1 MKFFYVVMALLLM
14 STEVMAVDDG
24 HRSENNVKKYDG
36 TNWSYGS
43 EPQKNVKE
51 YDGAQWSSNH
61 EEVKEALV
69 RVLIYK
75 NWKIQSHERH
85 SISATYKSKCSILI
99 EIVKQKIKIQEVL
112 NDRCIFNPSW
122 LDFIGTNYLRNLELN
137 YHLRLIKEQEQTD
150 V

>member
-14 STEVMAVDDG
+14 STEVMAVDDE
-24 HRSENNVKKYDG
+24 HWSENNVK
-36 TNWSYGS
+36 
-43 EPQKNVKE
+43 ENVKE
-51 YDGAQWSSNH
+51 YDGAQWSSSH

-85 SISATYKSKCSILI
+85 SISATYESTCNIHI
-99 EIVKQKIKIQEVL
+99 EIVKQKIKIQEVVVV
-112 NDRCIFNPSW
+112 NKVCSFNNRW
-122 LDFIGTNYLRNLELN
+122 LDSIGANYLKNLELN

-150 V
+150 A

>member
-14 STEVMAVDDG
+14 STEVMASDDD
-24 HRSENNVKKYDG
+24 HWSENNVK
-36 TNWSYGS
+36 
-43 EPQKNVKE
+43 ENVKE
-51 YDGAQWSSNH
+51 YDGAQWTSSH
-61 EEVKEALV
+61 AEVKDALV

-112 NDRCIFNPSW
+112 SDLCIFHPPW
-122 LDFIGTNYLRNLELN
+122 LDFIGTNYLKNLELN

-150 V
+150 A